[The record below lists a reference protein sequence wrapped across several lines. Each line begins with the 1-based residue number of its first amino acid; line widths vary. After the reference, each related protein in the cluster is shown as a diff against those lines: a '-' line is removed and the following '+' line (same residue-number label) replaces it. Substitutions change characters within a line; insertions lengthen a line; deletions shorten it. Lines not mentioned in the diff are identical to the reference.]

1 MWEKHAD
8 TLEDKAVATC
18 ILIKISNYPI
28 LILHRM
34 NIYKED
40 NVTFWAKVSIWTLF
54 KISIAK
60 LFAFCWKSPDHQAW
74 RTYLKKK
81 ENPYSHNIRFKIV
94 YFYCINFVYGPCS
107 FIKYKI
113 ELIWLELTCRLIVKI
128 GNNSFCRR
136 QNTKKL
142 KTVFYSLIS
151 AFTQIFYTPQAY
163 ITQKTSAKT
172 TC

>member
-1 MWEKHAD
+1 MWEKRAD
-8 TLEDKAVATC
+8 TLEDKAVATS
-18 ILIKISNYPI
+18 ILIKISNYPL

-34 NIYKED
+34 NIYKDD
-40 NVTFWAKVSIWTLF
+40 NVTFWAKVSICTLF

-60 LFAFCWKSPDHQAW
+60 LFAFCWKSPDHDGL
-74 RTYLKKK
+74 TYI

-94 YFYCINFVYGPCS
+94 YFYCINFVYGSCS

-128 GNNSFCRR
+128 EENSFCRR

-151 AFTQIFYTPQAY
+151 AY